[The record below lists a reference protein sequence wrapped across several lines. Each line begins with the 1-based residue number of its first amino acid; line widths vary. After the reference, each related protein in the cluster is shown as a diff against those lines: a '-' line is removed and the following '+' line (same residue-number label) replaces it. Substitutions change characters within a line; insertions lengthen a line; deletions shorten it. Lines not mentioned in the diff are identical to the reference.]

1 MCAGVACTSPRV
13 TSSARERDPD
23 VGAEVAVA
31 SRKVGACVDRRA
43 VTRFQVAHFND
54 LQARYSDRIDGKSRY
69 GYLAGYLRALKAE
82 EPRTL
87 VLDAGDD
94 YEKGAVAEL
103 RSMGESTRQMIQ
115 ALPIDARTLG
125 NHDFAYGE
133 AAVLRDVTRSAH
145 PVLSSNMAYEGAG
158 RPPFAS
164 IARFDVGCVRVG
176 VIGLTTH
183 NFGADDQ
190 PSREPFAGVFRPD
203 LRYVEVARALVARV
217 RDRVDVL
224 VSLDHIG
231 LEADLE
237 LARRVPGIDLIVGG
251 HSEDLLAEPRAIVR
265 DDGSRAWVVQAGRW
279 GRTLGKLELSFDPA
293 TRALAVEGY
302 RIVDV
307 NATLPYAV
315 DVGELAEGL
324 ERQSAPDAHEVIGQV
339 NREVPEGEP
348 MSRLVYRAVRERWG
362 ADALLVGRDVFWER
376 LRPGPLTLQAL
387 YETVLVEK
395 QPAGTPGFTS
405 LYVVSMSGRELSAMR
420 ARLAGGSPFAFF
432 GPTAIA
438 PERRYRVVVEKRVT
452 VHPRLAF
459 ASGYGLPETFFGGEM
474 IDVLESYAR
483 SRTAQGLPLL

>member
-1 MCAGVACTSPRV
+1 MCAGVACTRPRV

-339 NREVPEGEP
+339 NREVPRA
-348 MSRLVYRAVRERWG
+348 SRCRASS
-362 ADALLVGRDVFWER
+362 
-376 LRPGPLTLQAL
+376 T
-387 YETVLVEK
+387 
-395 QPAGTPGFTS
+395 
-405 LYVVSMSGRELSAMR
+405 
-420 ARLAGGSPFAFF
+420 ARCASAGGPMRSSSGAMSSGSASVRGRSRSKRSTRRCSWRSSPRGRRDSRRSTWRRCRGGSSRRCARGWRAALRSRSSARRRSRPSGATASSSRNASPFTRAW
-432 GPTAIA
+432 PS
-438 PERRYRVVVEKRVT
+438 RRATGCRR
-452 VHPRLAF
+452 PSSA
-459 ASGYGLPETFFGGEM
+459 
-474 IDVLESYAR
+474 AR
-483 SRTAQGLPLL
+483 